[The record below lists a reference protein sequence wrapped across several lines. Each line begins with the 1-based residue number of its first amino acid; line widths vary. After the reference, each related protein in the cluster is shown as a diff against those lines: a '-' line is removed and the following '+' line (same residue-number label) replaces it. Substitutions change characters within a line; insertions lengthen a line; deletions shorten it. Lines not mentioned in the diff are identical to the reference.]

1 MSNPIRIGIIG
12 AGDIFRLRHFPGL
25 AKIDDAKV
33 VAICN
38 RSAESAAAIADEFG
52 LDPDIMTDPHALM
65 ARADI
70 DAVMIGTWPYKHCPF
85 VLESLDRGK
94 HTFVQARM
102 AMNLRE
108 AKAMY
113 AKAQDTGLAT
123 QICPSPFGFKGH
135 NVMKRLIDG
144 GYLGEIRN
152 IHARFLGDDIA
163 DAERPL
169 HWRQVARHSGLNA
182 LAMGIV
188 VETVQRWYG
197 YMKTVS
203 AQTRTFTRDRPLA
216 SGQGSG
222 PVERPDTV
230 YVTGEMES
238 GALAAFLFSGV
249 ARFGV
254 EPQIEAYGSNGTLI
268 YNLKSDTI
276 LGAQAGAGGLAEV
289 PVPDDEVKE
298 WTVEQ
303 DFIHLIKTGTPAWT
317 TFAEGVKYMEFTE
330 AVFRSVERGSSV
342 NLPLAD

>member
-1 MSNPIRIGIIG
+1 
-12 AGDIFRLRHFPGL
+12 
-25 AKIDDAKV
+25 
-33 VAICN
+33 
-38 RSAESAAAIADEFG
+38 
-52 LDPDIMTDPHALM
+52 MTDPHVLM

-85 VLESLDRGK
+85 VLESLDCGK

-113 AKAQDTGLAT
+113 AKAQETGLAT

-135 NVMKRLIDG
+135 NVMQRLIDD

-152 IHARFLGDDIA
+152 VHARFLGGDIA

-169 HWRQVARHSGLNA
+169 HWRQVARYSGLNA

-197 YMKTVS
+197 CMKTVS
-203 AQTRTFTRDRPLA
+203 AQARDLHAGPARLPQGREAGRWSGLTA
-216 SGQGSG
+216 STL
-222 PVERPDTV
+222 PARWKA
-230 YVTGEMES
+230 

-254 EPQIEAYGSNGTLI
+254 EPQIEAYGSKGTLI
-268 YNLKSDTI
+268 YNLNSDTI
-276 LGAQAGAGGLAEV
+276 LGAQAGADGLRR
-289 PVPDDEVKE
+289 DS
-298 WTVEQ
+298 
-303 DFIHLIKTGTPAWT
+303 
-317 TFAEGVKYMEFTE
+317 
-330 AVFRSVERGSSV
+330 RSR
-342 NLPLAD
+342 